1 MLIFVLALSLLMIG
15 GLLLDK
21 VNAEEYLKSRSIFSG
36 QESSLSTMI
45 NNALLGNV
53 NSNSIDTTIFDAEGE
68 EYQVI
73 HSYQNSHSHLS
84 TMINNALLGNVNS
97 NSIDTTIFDAEG
109 EEYQVIHSYQ
119 NSHSHLST
127 MINNALLGNVNSNS
141 IDAISTDDVKEQFIT
156 IKEDG
161 YNNNMIFEEP
171 KKKMEL
177 LTSPVP
183 FILPVPFP

>member
-1 MLIFVLALSLLMIG
+1 MIG
-15 GLLLDK
+15 LILDK
-21 VNAEEYLKSRSIFSG
+21 VNAEEFKSRSIFGG

-53 NSNSIDTTIFDAEGE
+53 NSTSLDATILPAEGE

-97 NSIDTTIFDAEG
+97 TSLDA
-109 EEYQVIHSYQ
+109 
-119 NSHSHLST
+119 T
-127 MINNALLGNVNSNS
+127 A
-141 IDAISTDDVKEQFIT
+141 TKDVKEQFIM

-161 YNNNMIFEEP
+161 YNDNIIFEEP
-171 KKKMEL
+171 KKMEL
-177 LTSPVP
+177 LASPVP

>member
-1 MLIFVLALSLLMIG
+1 MLILVLALSLLMIG

-21 VNAEEYLKSRSIFSG
+21 VNAEEYLKPRSIFGG
-36 QESSLSTMI
+36 QESSLSTLI
-45 NNALLGNV
+45 NNALLG
-53 NSNSIDTTIFDAEGE
+53 
-68 EYQVI
+68 
-73 HSYQNSHSHLS
+73 
-84 TMINNALLGNVNS
+84 GNVNS
-97 NSIDTTIFDAEG
+97 IDATILDAEG

-156 IKEDG
+156 IMEDG
-161 YNNNMIFEEP
+161 YTNNMIFEEP

>member
-21 VNAEEYLKSRSIFSG
+21 VNAEEYLKSISLFSG

-73 HSYQNSHSHLS
+73 YSYQNSHSHLS

-97 NSIDTTIFDAEG
+97 NSIDT
-109 EEYQVIHSYQ
+109 
-119 NSHSHLST
+119 
-127 MINNALLGNVNSNS
+127 
-141 IDAISTDDVKEQFIT
+141 ISTDDVKEQFIT
-156 IKEDG
+156 IKEDH

>member
-1 MLIFVLALSLLMIG
+1 MLILVLALSLLMIG

-21 VNAEEYLKSRSIFSG
+21 VNAEESLKLSSIFGG
-36 QESSLSTMI
+36 QESSLSTLI

-53 NSNSIDTTIFDAEGE
+53 NSNSIDATILDAEGE

-97 NSIDTTIFDAEG
+97 NSLDEIA
-109 EEYQVIHSYQ
+109 S
-119 NSHSHLST
+119 
-127 MINNALLGNVNSNS
+127 
-141 IDAISTDDVKEQFIT
+141 DDVKEQFIT
-156 IKEDG
+156 IMEDG

>member
-1 MLIFVLALSLLMIG
+1 MLILVLALSLLMIG

-21 VNAEEYLKSRSIFSG
+21 VNAEESLKLSSIFGG
-36 QESSLSTMI
+36 QESSLSTLI

-53 NSNSIDTTIFDAEGE
+53 NSNSIDATILDAEGE

-73 HSYQNSHSHLS
+73 HSYHNSHSHLS
-84 TMINNALLGNVNS
+84 N
-97 NSIDTTIFDAEG
+97 
-109 EEYQVIHSYQ
+109 
-119 NSHSHLST
+119 

-141 IDAISTDDVKEQFIT
+141 IDAISTDDVKEQYIT

>member
-1 MLIFVLALSLLMIG
+1 MLILVLALSLLMIG

-21 VNAEEYLKSRSIFSG
+21 VNAEEYLKPRSVFGG
-36 QESSLSTMI
+36 QESSLSTLI

-53 NSNSIDTTIFDAEGE
+53 NSNSIDATI
-68 EYQVI
+68 
-73 HSYQNSHSHLS
+73 L
-84 TMINNALLGNVNS
+84 
-97 NSIDTTIFDAEG
+97 DAEG

-156 IKEDG
+156 IKEEG

-171 KKKMEL
+171 KKKIEL

>member
-1 MLIFVLALSLLMIG
+1 MLILVLALSLLMIG

-21 VNAEEYLKSRSIFSG
+21 VNAEEYLKSISIFGG
-36 QESSLSTMI
+36 QESSLSTLI

-53 NSNSIDTTIFDAEGE
+53 NSNSIDATILDG
-68 EYQVI
+68 
-73 HSYQNSHSHLS
+73 
-84 TMINNALLGNVNS
+84 
-97 NSIDTTIFDAEG
+97 EG

-171 KKKMEL
+171 KQKMEL

>member
-1 MLIFVLALSLLMIG
+1 MLILVLALSLLMIG

-21 VNAEEYLKSRSIFSG
+21 VNAEESLKLSSIFGG
-36 QESSLSTMI
+36 QESSLSTLI

-53 NSNSIDTTIFDAEGE
+53 NSNSIDATILDAEGE

-73 HSYQNSHSHLS
+73 HSYENSHSHLS
-84 TMINNALLGNVNS
+84 N
-97 NSIDTTIFDAEG
+97 
-109 EEYQVIHSYQ
+109 
-119 NSHSHLST
+119 

-141 IDAISTDDVKEQFIT
+141 IDAISTDDVKEQYIT

>member
-1 MLIFVLALSLLMIG
+1 MLILVLALSLLMIG

-21 VNAEEYLKSRSIFSG
+21 VNAEESLKLSSIFGG
-36 QESSLSTMI
+36 QESSLST
-45 NNALLGNV
+45 L
-53 NSNSIDTTIFDAEGE
+53 
-68 EYQVI
+68 
-73 HSYQNSHSHLS
+73 
-84 TMINNALLGNVNS
+84 
-97 NSIDTTIFDAEG
+97 
-109 EEYQVIHSYQ
+109 
-119 NSHSHLST
+119 
-127 MINNALLGNVNSNS
+127 INNALLGNVNSNS
-141 IDAISTDDVKEQFIT
+141 IDAISTDDVKEQYIT

>member
-1 MLIFVLALSLLMIG
+1 MLILVLALSLLMIG

-21 VNAEEYLKSRSIFSG
+21 VNAEEYLNLRSIFGG
-36 QESSLSTMI
+36 QEYSLSTLI

-53 NSNSIDTTIFDAEGE
+53 NSNSIDATILDAEVE

-73 HSYQNSHSHLS
+73 HSYQNSHSYLS
-84 TMINNALLGNVNS
+84 TLINNALLGNVNS
-97 NSIDTTIFDAEG
+97 NSIDATILDAEV

-119 NSHSHLST
+119 NSHSYLST

-171 KKKMEL
+171 NKKMEL

>member
-1 MLIFVLALSLLMIG
+1 MLILVLALSLLMIG

-21 VNAEEYLKSRSIFSG
+21 VNAEEYLKSRSIFGG
-36 QESSLSTMI
+36 QESSLSTLI

-53 NSNSIDTTIFDAEGE
+53 NSNSIDTTILDAEGE

-97 NSIDTTIFDAEG
+97 NSIDT
-109 EEYQVIHSYQ
+109 
-119 NSHSHLST
+119 
-127 MINNALLGNVNSNS
+127 
-141 IDAISTDDVKEQFIT
+141 ISTDDVKEQFIT

>member
-1 MLIFVLALSLLMIG
+1 MLILVLALSLLIIG

-21 VNAEEYLKSRSIFSG
+21 VNAEEFLKPRSFFG
-36 QESSLSTMI
+36 GEESSLSTLI

-53 NSNSIDTTIFDAEGE
+53 NSNSIDATISDAEGE

-84 TMINNALLGNVNS
+84 TLINNALLVNVNS
-97 NSIDTTIFDAEG
+97 NSIDEIA
-109 EEYQVIHSYQ
+109 S
-119 NSHSHLST
+119 
-127 MINNALLGNVNSNS
+127 
-141 IDAISTDDVKEQFIT
+141 DDVKEQFIK

-171 KKKMEL
+171 TKKMEL

>member
-1 MLIFVLALSLLMIG
+1 MLILVLALSLLMIG

-21 VNAEEYLKSRSIFSG
+21 VNAEEYLKSRSIFGG
-36 QESSLSTMI
+36 QESSLSTLI

-53 NSNSIDTTIFDAEGE
+53 NSNSIDTTI
-68 EYQVI
+68 
-73 HSYQNSHSHLS
+73 L
-84 TMINNALLGNVNS
+84 
-97 NSIDTTIFDAEG
+97 DAEG

>member
-1 MLIFVLALSLLMIG
+1 
-15 GLLLDK
+15 
-21 VNAEEYLKSRSIFSG
+21 
-36 QESSLSTMI
+36 MI

-53 NSNSIDTTIFDAEGE
+53 NSNSIDATILDAKGE

-84 TMINNALLGNVNS
+84 N
-97 NSIDTTIFDAEG
+97 
-109 EEYQVIHSYQ
+109 
-119 NSHSHLST
+119 

-141 IDAISTDDVKEQFIT
+141 IDAISTDDVKEQYIT